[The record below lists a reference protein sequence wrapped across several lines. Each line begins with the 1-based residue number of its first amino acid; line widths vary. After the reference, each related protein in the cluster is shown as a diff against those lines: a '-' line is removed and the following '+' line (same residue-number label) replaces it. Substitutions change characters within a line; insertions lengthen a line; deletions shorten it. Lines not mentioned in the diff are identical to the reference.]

1 MKHLTHHP
9 LYALALLTLGAALA
23 GCQLT
28 PPSSSWATDVY
39 RARLSSLKPGV
50 TTADVVATFSAR
62 ETPRINNGRATYDL
76 IEGYTLTLF
85 FNGDRNHPQEIVLHT
100 PYENVATHWS
110 RQLSEAEQALDAPTT
125 RPMR

>member
-1 MKHLTHHP
+1 MVIML
-9 LYALALLTLGAALA
+9 ALA
-23 GCQLT
+23 GCQIT

-39 RARLSSLKPGV
+39 RARLSSLHSGV
-50 TTADVVATFSAR
+50 TTGDVLTTMCAKD
-62 ETPRINNGRATYDL
+62 TPRVNNGRTTYDL

-85 FNGDRNHPQEIVLHT
+85 FNGDREHPQEIVLHT